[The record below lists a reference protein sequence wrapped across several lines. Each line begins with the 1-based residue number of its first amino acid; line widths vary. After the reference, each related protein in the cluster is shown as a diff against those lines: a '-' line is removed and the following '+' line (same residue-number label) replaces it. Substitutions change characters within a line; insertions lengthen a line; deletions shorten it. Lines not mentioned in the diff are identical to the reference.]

1 MVEQLGMAYN
11 KCVKCGVINGDNSRQ
26 VIYFVLASFYKRQTR
41 IAVNKVRMKFAF
53 YMQ

>member
-11 KCVKCGVINGDNSRQ
+11 KCEKCVVINGDNSRQ
-26 VIYFVLASFYKRQTR
+26 VIYFVLSSFYKRQTR
-41 IAVNKVRMKFAF
+41 ITVKKVWMKFTL